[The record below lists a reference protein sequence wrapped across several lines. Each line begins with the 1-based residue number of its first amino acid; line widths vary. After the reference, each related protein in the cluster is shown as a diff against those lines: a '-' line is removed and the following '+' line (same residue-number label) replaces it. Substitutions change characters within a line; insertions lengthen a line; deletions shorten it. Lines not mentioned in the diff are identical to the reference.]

1 MDSSFS
7 TPEVSR
13 GAATVYNRV
22 FVAGDDVYHCHSATS
37 SDSSSC
43 TAYVYRKV
51 VNAAADWRCSCCSTE
66 IREITATSSVA
77 VEKSDPSVSRGGKI
91 SEMAG
96 LHKMNF
102 PLKTLHFS

>member
-13 GAATVYNRV
+13 GAATVNRV

-37 SDSSSC
+37 STSSSC
-43 TAYVYRKV
+43 TTHVYKKV
-51 VNAAADWRCSCCSTE
+51 TNAAADRRCSCCNTE
-66 IREITATSSVA
+66 IREITVTSSVA
-77 VEKSDPSVSRGGKI
+77 VEESDPSVSRGEKI

-96 LHKMNF
+96 VHKMNMSLTVT
-102 PLKTLHFS
+102 P

>member
-13 GAATVYNRV
+13 DAATVYNRV
-22 FVAGDDVYHCHSATS
+22 FVAGDDVYRT
-37 SDSSSC
+37 SSSC
-43 TAYVYRKV
+43 TAHVYRKV
-51 VNAAADWRCSCCSTE
+51 VNAAADRRCSCCSTE

-77 VEKSDPSVSRGGKI
+77 VEESDPSISRGEKI

-96 LHKMNF
+96 LHKMNIN
-102 PLKTLHFS
+102 LTVTS